1 MVVVFCYTLV
11 ARLQFAYCLLT
22 FSVTLVRDRVHITS
36 AAEGGGGSG
45 IKLPIFPFGAPTKCV
60 LFPKNNVAIFLA
72 PPNRPL
78 APLIGFWRP
87 LELFVQP
94 NIFFAST
101 ER

>member
-11 ARLQFAYCLLT
+11 ARLQFVYCLLT
-22 FSVTLVRDRVHITS
+22 FFVTLVRDRVHITS

-45 IKLPIFPFGAPTKCV
+45 ITLPIFPFGAPTKFV

-78 APLIGFWRP
+78 KGFWRP
-87 LELFVQP
+87 MELFVQP
-94 NIFFAST
+94 NNIFTST